1 MSQEVEATRQAAHL
15 RNLNDMVHGVL
26 VVGLLVS
33 TAFLLAGLGLSLWLD
48 HGLPTA
54 VVGPGEALRGLV
66 ALRPVAFLSL
76 GLMVLMA
83 TPAIRVLGS
92 VIVFLWERDWR
103 YAGITLLVLS
113 VMIASVLLGRG

>member
-1 MSQEVEATRQAAHL
+1 MSQEREVTRPAAHL

-33 TAFLLAGLGLSLWLD
+33 TVFLLAGLGLSLWRTG
-48 HGLPTA
+48 GLPAT
-54 VVGPGEALRGLV
+54 VVGPGEALRGLA

-103 YAGITLLVLS
+103 YAGITMLVLS

>member
-1 MSQEVEATRQAAHL
+1 
-15 RNLNDMVHGVL
+15 VL

-33 TAFLLAGLGLSLWLD
+33 TVFLLVGLGLSLWLD
-48 HGLPTA
+48 HGLPAA
-54 VVGPGEALRGLV
+54 VVDPGEALRGLA

-76 GLMVLMA
+76 GLMILIA
-83 TPAIRVLGS
+83 TPAIRVIGS

-113 VMIASVLLGRG
+113 VMIASVLLGRK

>member
-1 MSQEVEATRQAAHL
+1 MSREVETTRQAAHL

-26 VVGLLVS
+26 VVGLLIS
-33 TAFLLAGLGLSLWLD
+33 TALLLIGLGLSLWLTG
-48 HGLPTA
+48 GLPTA
-54 VVGPGEALRGLV
+54 VVGPGEALRGL
-66 ALRPVAFLSL
+66 ATLSPVAFLSL
-76 GLMVLMA
+76 GLMILMA

-103 YAGITLLVLS
+103 YAAITLLVLS